1 MSFKKYKFKKRKFV
15 EGIVVVNTQIKQEG
29 VLGKYERNFEFFQNF
44 SDLFID
50 NLDSY
55 FLILVKIEK
64 NL

>member
-1 MSFKKYKFKKRKFV
+1 MQV
-15 EGIVVVNTQIKQEG
+15 KQEG
-29 VLGKYERNFEFFQNF
+29 ILGKYERNFEFFQNF